1 MYVWCLHQLHQFS
14 SCFSMSTC
22 QRLCMLLQN
31 NDYEKARRDQIRR
44 NLERM
49 QELNVVG
56 AAAKVAPAK
65 REKPPKARGL
75 PARRR
80 VKVRLCCSHA
90 AWLKYMGNCSPAAA
104 GPGSWI
110 IQGLVCVTS
119 HSDSEHPTCG
129 AHAACVLGQHRMQ
142 RHETCSKH
150 RISDR

>member
-1 MYVWCLHQLHQFS
+1 
-14 SCFSMSTC
+14 MSTC
-22 QRLCMLLQN
+22 QRLCTLLQN

-80 VKVRLCCSHA
+80 VKVRCCRSQA
-90 AWLKYMGNCSPAAA
+90 
-104 GPGSWI
+104 
-110 IQGLVCVTS
+110 V
-119 HSDSEHPTCG
+119 
-129 AHAACVLGQHRMQ
+129 
-142 RHETCSKH
+142 
-150 RISDR
+150 